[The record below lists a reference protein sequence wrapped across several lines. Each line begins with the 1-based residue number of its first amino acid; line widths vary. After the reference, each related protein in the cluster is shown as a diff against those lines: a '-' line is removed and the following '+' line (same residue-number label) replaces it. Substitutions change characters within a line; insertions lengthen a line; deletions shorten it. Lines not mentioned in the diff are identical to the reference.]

1 MVVASGCKLEKIF
14 LLTCLPRKKKNHIER
29 FYVELNL
36 RNEKWLINCSYNR
49 DKTMICN
56 HLNALGT
63 YLYLHSTTYE
73 KVLILCD
80 FNVRI
85 EEEHMKAFRD
95 NYNLTSLIKQPTC
108 HKNPNNPMCIDL
120 ILSNTPRNFQSTCVI
135 ETGLSDFHLM
145 TVTVMKKNFRKF
157 KPLGNV

>member
-1 MVVASGCKLEKIF
+1 
-14 LLTCLPRKKKNHIER
+14 
-29 FYVELNL
+29 
-36 RNEKWLINCSYNR
+36 
-49 DKTMICN
+49 MICN

-95 NYNLTSLIKQPTC
+95 NYNLTSLIKT
-108 HKNPNNPMCIDL
+108 L
-120 ILSNTPRNFQSTCVI
+120 
-135 ETGLSDFHLM
+135 
-145 TVTVMKKNFRKF
+145 KKKTLW
-157 KPLGNV
+157 PLFMDGVQLPQG